1 MDVVARWRRIVAHA
15 PSPGA
20 LSADRREVS
29 EASPSAPELRER
41 CLRQLLVR
49 GMPLWTDKPEHCDA
63 CGRELLLGER
73 ARLMYREEEL
83 LLACPL
89 CAERL
94 LREGCVAVGAG
105 ERASA

>member
-1 MDVVARWRRIVAHA
+1 MDVVERWRRIVARA
-15 PSPGA
+15 SRSAVQG
-20 LSADRREVS
+20 ADRRA
-29 EASPSAPELRER
+29 ASLSAPELREQ

-49 GMPLWTDKPEHCDA
+49 GMPLWSEQPEHCDA

-73 ARLMYREEEL
+73 ARLVYRGEEL

-94 LREGCVAVGAG
+94 LREGCVAIDAE
-105 ERASA
+105 ERVPA